1 MKKSSSLKISPW
13 LIRVSHQ
20 YYGGDVHCGYC
31 NSQYFSRYEIHMELC
46 PLCWEKLVKCFPRL
60 KNIEVEKR
68 DLTERKSIE
77 DEGKSEVEKLIDD
90 EIKFWSITKS
100 HIPPNLKIHPTQ
112 ITISTAELFDIV
124 REYVL
129 FELKNLRD
137 RITNR
142 GGLIK

>member
-1 MKKSSSLKISPW
+1 MRKKEVAFPW

-20 YYGGDVHCGYC
+20 YYGGDVDCGYC
-31 NSQYFSRYEIHMELC
+31 GNEAQSRYEIHMELC

-60 KNIEVEKR
+60 KNIEVEKK
-68 DLTERKSIE
+68 DLRERKSIE

-100 HIPPNLKIHPTQ
+100 HIPPNLKVLPEE
-112 ITISTAELFDIV
+112 ITISTTKVFDIV

-129 FELKNLRD
+129 FELKFLRD
-137 RITNR
+137 KITNR
-142 GGLIK
+142 GELIK